1 MLIIE
6 KVAMENGGHRNQKG
20 NFRNIPEGWVVV
32 PDDIEIPSAFPF
44 VVLEMEG
51 ETLVSLLPGILPE
64 DTEKTDSAQRN
75 SLSAAQLRADIDYL
89 SVMTGVELL

>member
-20 NFRNIPEGWVVV
+20 NFRNIPERWLVV
-32 PDDIEIPSAFPF
+32 PDDIEIPSTFPF

-51 ETLVSLLPGILPE
+51 ETLVSLLPGTLPGKTEDPE
-64 DTEKTDSAQRN
+64 DKTFN
-75 SLSAAQLRADIDYL
+75 PISAAQLRADIDYL
-89 SVMTGVELL
+89 SVMMGVELL